1 MPNAPAQKDHLA
13 FLEELAANL
22 REAQRRPGVS
32 AEERGRYRRWIE
44 HAAALEAL
52 LESAEKGSLPAR
64 ARAAESDLPPA
75 LLTDLSPRKRDTLE
89 QQIVAVLA
97 AGGGSAD
104 LDQVLIGLYRGF
116 GVIAKRRVIQ
126 NKLWRLVR
134 TGRIA
139 KAKDTRNVFSL
150 ETAEPRE
157 RRTKRRR

>member
-1 MPNAPAQKDHLA
+1 MPNAPAQKNHLA
-13 FLEELAANL
+13 FLAELAGNL
-22 REAQRRPGVS
+22 REAQQRPGVS

-44 HAAALEAL
+44 HAVALEAL
-52 LESAEKGSLPAR
+52 LDSGGQGSLPAR
-64 ARAAESDLPPA
+64 TRAAESDLPPA
-75 LLTDLSPRKRDTLE
+75 LLKELSPRKRDTLE

-116 GVIAKRRVIQ
+116 GVIAKRRMIQ

-139 KAKDTRNVFSL
+139 KAKDMRNVFSL
-150 ETAEPRE
+150 EAAKPRE
-157 RRTKRRR
+157 RRAKRRR